1 VTQPKG
7 VSPPTRDGVNDMFH
21 SLDEQIESTVG
32 SRPKMT
38 EQIARAAGIVALAVV
53 LFGGL
58 CLLIVTLE

>member
-1 VTQPKG
+1 MTQSEG
-7 VSPPTRDGVNDMFH
+7 LPPIRDGVNVMFH

-32 SRPKMT
+32 NRPKLS
-38 EQIARAAGIVALAVV
+38 EQLARAAGILALAVV

>member
-1 VTQPKG
+1 
-7 VSPPTRDGVNDMFH
+7 MFH

-38 EQIARAAGIVALAVV
+38 EQLARVAGIVALAVV